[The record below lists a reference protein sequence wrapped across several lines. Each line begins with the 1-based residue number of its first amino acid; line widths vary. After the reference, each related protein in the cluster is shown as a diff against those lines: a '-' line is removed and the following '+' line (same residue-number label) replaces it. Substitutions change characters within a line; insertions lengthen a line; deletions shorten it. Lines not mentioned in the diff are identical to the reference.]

1 MAKKELCRDLNFKM
15 SAILGPVILM
25 YVVAFPLGD
34 DVGVQVL
41 DDLFTYIWAL
51 AHQALGLNFIILCT
65 TQVSYVALFW
75 NKKKSFCNKAGLSL
89 STILYKQRYFIYNYY
104 VLKYI
109 TKSQA
114 TTETQYPIKSVGHI
128 ACGKI
133 VCSNI
138 RTPPFLHIFLLITI
152 QNTPSFFPFDI

>member
-25 YVVAFPLGD
+25 YVVFPLGD

-75 NKKKSFCNKAGLSL
+75 NKKKSFCNLAQSFYHFVKIEIFYLQLRSKILS
-89 STILYKQRYFIYNYY
+89 
-104 VLKYI
+104 

-114 TTETQYPIKSVGHI
+114 TTPETQYPIKSVGHI

-152 QNTPSFFPFDI
+152 QNTPSFFPFDMI

>member
-65 TQVSYVALFW
+65 TQVSYEPLFLD
-75 NKKKSFCNKAGLSL
+75 KKNHFVIYGLVFL
-89 STILYKQRYFIYNYY
+89 STILQVQIEIFYLQLLRSKIYYKKLGNNGNTI
-104 VLKYI
+104 
-109 TKSQA
+109 S
-114 TTETQYPIKSVGHI
+114 H
-128 ACGKI
+128 KI
-133 VCSNI
+133 RWTHC
-138 RTPPFLHIFLLITI
+138 LW
-152 QNTPSFFPFDI
+152 QNCVVI